1 MIQTSGAFILSK
13 ITYDYDAD
21 SISLNTDDTRYK
33 QLTAD
38 KFEFEQTWFLPE
50 EKTIVCLFTETS
62 ASSFFPVLYTYNLN
76 SSSFNKIFPTTQYN
90 TLRTTLSSYTPKEG
104 RFVYNSSTRTYGIT
118 YNAKDVNDGIVFIN
132 LKLKRLEDIE
142 LETIDVFEN
151 RNPYR
156 VNTMPPILLTQYLS
170 AIPVTINSTFS
181 LEVSAYNNPTAYEII
196 QTSSGVTELQVT
208 SAGTFTGKLTSDGI
222 HHINYSISNDVG
234 STYYALTLS
243 AT

>member
-1 MIQTSGAFILSK
+1 
-13 ITYDYDAD
+13 
-21 SISLNTDDTRYK
+21 
-33 QLTAD
+33 
-38 KFEFEQTWFLPE
+38 
-50 EKTIVCLFTETS
+50 
-62 ASSFFPVLYTYNLN
+62 
-76 SSSFNKIFPTTQYN
+76 
-90 TLRTTLSSYTPKEG
+90 
-104 RFVYNSSTRTYGIT
+104 
-118 YNAKDVNDGIVFIN
+118 
-132 LKLKRLEDIE
+132 LEDIE